1 MQWFCVGLKNIGFLK
16 SWALATKMTQ
26 SYFEYKMKTLAPTSY
41 SGAKYFTT
49 FNAKLVPIIKL
60 LALKV
65 MHYLLQIELRQMNKY
80 RIQLAH

>member
-1 MQWFCVGLKNIGFLK
+1 MVLCGIEKHWISQELGT
-16 SWALATKMTQ
+16 ATKMTQ